1 MAFCTHR
8 RHRDL
13 RDSLKSAAVARV
25 RSCPP
30 RPLQTLRDVPLRS
43 INVARC

>member
-1 MAFCTHR
+1 MR
-8 RHRDL
+8 WLRDL
-13 RDSLKSAAVARV
+13 RHSLKPATVARV
-25 RSCPP
+25 RLYLP